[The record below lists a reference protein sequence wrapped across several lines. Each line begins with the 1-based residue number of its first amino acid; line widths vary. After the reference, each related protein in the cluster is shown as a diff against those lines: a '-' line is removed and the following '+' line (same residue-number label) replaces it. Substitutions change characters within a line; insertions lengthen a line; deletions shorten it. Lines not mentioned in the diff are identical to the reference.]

1 MWKGR
6 SSLESGYAAMG
17 FPGQGRAG
25 IHAREFSTAPRGEG
39 ENRTPRRRRWAE
51 PGWGYGKKGK
61 AQSAGPS
68 KASQGPPSAGST
80 ADQRASSYSPSGA
93 V

>member
-17 FPGQGRAG
+17 FPGQRRAG
-25 IHAREFSTAPRGEG
+25 IHAREFSTHPWGNRGKQNTPALPLG
-39 ENRTPRRRRWAE
+39 RT
-51 PGWGYGKKGK
+51 GVGFKGK